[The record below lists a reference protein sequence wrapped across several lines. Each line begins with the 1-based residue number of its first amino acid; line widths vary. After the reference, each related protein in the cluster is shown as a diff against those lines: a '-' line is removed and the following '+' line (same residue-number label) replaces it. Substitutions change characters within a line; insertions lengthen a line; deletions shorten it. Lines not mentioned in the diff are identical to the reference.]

1 MPTNDAGNSKKKSA
15 KGAARTTRGTDLEA
29 AAPEREAPTKRGAG
43 FAWLL
48 TPHPGKLRHSAVGR
62 GGTLGKS
69 ADATIVV
76 DGPGVAPIHAQVD
89 LLARPGVTD
98 PVTRDG
104 DGLEIFVTDASTPA
118 GTYVGGMRTQRT
130 VLHEGDIL
138 RLGSTLAIVVE
149 RDIESYE
156 GNVLDEGELVR
167 GPRSRKGWF
176 AIVERA
182 CADQRKE
189 GRVVLVSGAVGTGRR
204 TVAARIAN
212 AWSGVA
218 PVIEIDLGVERG
230 EGSAAAIKKLVGKAH
245 DKVIRVHA
253 IERATPAE
261 MDALSSRPASA
272 SLVAT
277 SDVNVPLQPHV
288 ASQFEGS
295 TFHRVDIPSI
305 EDRRE
310 EIPTMIRARFAKSGV
325 SGHRLSVELYEAL
338 TRAAWPGEIAELCA
352 AVDAIAAAHTEE
364 PRLGPE
370 HLVRPLAR
378 RGGRMLVV
386 AVANTSANDGERIRA
401 ALAAANGS
409 VAAAARSL
417 QLSRQ
422 ALYREAARLGID
434 IRRARE
440 PGEGPTS
447 ER

>member
-1 MPTNDAGNSKKKSA
+1 MPLNDAGNSKKKSA
-15 KGAARTTRGTDLEA
+15 KGQVRAARGEA
-29 AAPEREAPTKRGAG
+29 PEVVAPEREAPIKRGAG

-48 TPHPGKLRHSAVGR
+48 TPHAGKLRHTAVGR

-69 ADATIVV
+69 PDATMVV
-76 DGPGVAPIHAQVD
+76 DGPGVAPMHAQVD
-89 LLARPGVTD
+89 LLARGGVAD
-98 PVTRDG
+98 PVARDG
-104 DGLEIFVTDASTPA
+104 EALEIFVTDSNTPA

-156 GNVLDEGELVR
+156 GNILDDGGIVR

-176 AIVERA
+176 ALVDRA

-189 GRVVLVSGAVGTGRR
+189 GRVVLVSGAAGVGRK
-204 TVAARIAN
+204 TVAARIAS
-212 AWSGVA
+212 AWSGGA
-218 PVIEIDLGVERG
+218 PTIDIDLTGERG
-230 EGSAAAIKKLVGKAH
+230 ESSAASIKKLVAKAA
-245 DKVIRVHA
+245 DKVIVVRA
-253 IERATPAE
+253 IERATRAE
-261 MDALSSRPASA
+261 MEAVASRPSSA

-277 SDVNVPLQPHV
+277 SDVGVPLQPHI

-310 EIPTMIRARFAKSGV
+310 EIPMIIRARFAKRDV

-338 TRAAWPGEIAELCA
+338 TRAAWPGEVAELCET
-352 AVDAIAAAHTEE
+352 VDAIAKAHPDD

-386 AVANTSANDGERIRA
+386 ATTATNANDGERIRA

-434 IRRARE
+434 IRRTRE